1 MSDSLPARRKTDR
14 QRAEFE
20 QHVLAELKHLR
31 EQAKHTNEALE
42 WVLKALKVDEE
53 RHEAEATSV

>member
-31 EQAKHTNEALE
+31 EQAKHTNE